1 MPEKRETSHQEGEPG
16 RKTSQN
22 QRHLADQS
30 AEELLD
36 ELETRLDAMT
46 DLDYDKDTI
55 QACLNALDQKAP
67 LQKEF
72 DTARSWETF
81 RSKHAI
87 LFEEDLFAGPEKR
100 EVRPKRV
107 TFRRMI
113 PKWIAAVLAISV
125 LCAACAQAAGLGV
138 LGAIGR
144 WTESVFSFGLL
155 PGEEMPGE
163 TQRTAGE
170 KAASRTG
177 GIPEEYRELQA
188 ELEARGLPLYYL
200 QVPEGFEAQEP
211 FLYVD
216 PNNDCIDFG
225 VSYVKDED
233 YITFGLGKGFT
244 EYPITVYEKNRDQVE
259 IMEYSEVIFYLFSNS
274 ESQSAVWKCEEIEYY
289 LTIPLESMD
298 LKEFITSS
306 LAKG

>member
-125 LCAACAQAAGLGV
+125 LCAACAQADGLDV

-163 TQRTAGE
+163 TQRPAGE

-211 FLYVD
+211 LLYVD
-216 PNNDCIDFG
+216 SKDNCIDFG
-225 VSYVKDED
+225 IAYMKGND
-233 YITFGLGKGFT
+233 YIGYTLGQDYFQ
-244 EYPITVYEKNRDQVE
+244 YPATVYEKNGDIVE
-259 IMEYSEVIFYLFSNS
+259 VLEYDEVCFYLFKNT
-274 ESQSAVWKCEEIEYY
+274 QNQTAAWTCEGIEYY
-289 LTIPLESMD
+289 LTTNSMSID
-298 LKEFITSS
+298 LKNFITSS
-306 LAKG
+306 LVKE

>member
-87 LFEEDLFAGPEKR
+87 LF
-100 EVRPKRV
+100 
-107 TFRRMI
+107 
-113 PKWIAAVLAISV
+113 
-125 LCAACAQAAGLGV
+125 
-138 LGAIGR
+138 
-144 WTESVFSFGLL
+144 
-155 PGEEMPGE
+155 
-163 TQRTAGE
+163 
-170 KAASRTG
+170 
-177 GIPEEYRELQA
+177 
-188 ELEARGLPLYYL
+188 
-200 QVPEGFEAQEP
+200 
-211 FLYVD
+211 
-216 PNNDCIDFG
+216 
-225 VSYVKDED
+225 
-233 YITFGLGKGFT
+233 
-244 EYPITVYEKNRDQVE
+244 
-259 IMEYSEVIFYLFSNS
+259 
-274 ESQSAVWKCEEIEYY
+274 
-289 LTIPLESMD
+289 
-298 LKEFITSS
+298 
-306 LAKG
+306 